1 MHLLQQLATR
11 SRWSM
16 PELSSLAASVGLMA
30 SGAIEIL
37 NDRATDLGLEPL
49 LDCDGEVCDCYEP
62 TLKEL
67 LAHV

>member
-1 MHLLQQLATR
+1 MN
-11 SRWSM
+11 
-16 PELSSLAASVGLMA
+16 ELSSLTAPAGLMA
-30 SGAIEIL
+30 AGAIETL
-37 NDRATDLGLEPL
+37 NERAAALGLEPL